1 MFYILNS
8 ITMAEENKGED
19 VNLNSNG
26 QGDWTWTEGTQG
38 DGSQKTTFT
47 LEEVEAMKAKMQSDS
62 MKWVQKL
69 LDQQKAY
76 EAVIDGVAKIS
87 DDPKHLIIL
96 SETKPEV
103 AKMILDKYYNGQKL
117 EEYAKDMWIEIDLND
132 PEIVKK
138 RIASEA
144 ERIADEREISKEKES
159 FIKEFEMT
167 DEEKEQFEAAFS
179 ERMQLKSFS
188 TKDLRKHLEKA
199 YREIDS
205 DSEGRKKLEQQA
217 TIGRAM
223 STGAWKDTGT
233 QTDPTKKNRE
243 EAKGFLAKH
252 KIL

>member
-1 MFYILNS
+1 
-8 ITMAEENKGED
+8 MAEENKGGED
-19 VNLNSNG
+19 VNLNSEG
-26 QGDWTWTEGTQG
+26 QGDWNGSEGTQWNG
-38 DGSQKTTFT
+38 NQKTTFT
-47 LEEVEAMKAKMQSDS
+47 AEEVEAMKAKMQSDS
-62 MKWVQKL
+62 EKGVQKL
-69 LDQQKAY
+69 FDQQRLL
-76 EAVIDGVAKIS
+76 EWVIDGVAKIS
-87 DDPKHLIIL
+87 DDPKYLIVL
-96 SETKPEV
+96 SQTKPEV
-103 AKMILDKYYNGQKL
+103 AEMILKKYYNGQKL
-117 EEYAKDMWIEIDLND
+117 EEYAKDMWIEIDYND
-132 PEIVKK
+132 PEIVNK

-144 ERIADEREISKEKES
+144 ERIANEREISKEKES

-223 STGAWKDTGT
+223 STGAWKDTWT
-233 QTDPTKKNRE
+233 QADPTKKNRE

-252 KIL
+252 KII